1 MRFIDRLLN
10 LLKEKKLSKNKF
22 LQELHMGKNQILYWQ
37 NNPET
42 LPNHSTLDNMARFL
56 DVNVDYLTG
65 DTDDRTPYPT
75 TSTTEDA
82 IKVALFGGDREV
94 SDEMWN
100 EVKDYVEFLKSKYF
114 KDDD

>member
-1 MRFIDRLLN
+1 MKFVERLEQLI
-10 LLKEKKLSKNKF
+10 KERKMTKSQFLSALGF
-22 LQELHMGKNQILYWQ
+22 GKNQIVQWKNGTPPYK
-37 NNPET
+37 
-42 LPNHSTLDNMARFL
+42 STIEKIAKFF
-56 DVNVDYLTG
+56 DVSVEYLTG
-65 DTDDRTPYPT
+65 ESDVRAKYEQDKD
-75 TSTTEDA
+75 EA